1 MKRLARTGTRGEP
14 MAIPS
19 VWSQNVPWHINMYN
33 FLQKEFLKLILT
45 SHCRKDSSTFCGEIK
60 KVSATNR
67 LLISYDV
74 SSLFTCIPL
83 KETTDVAV
91 NLLFEHNP
99 GLNITNADFK
109 RPFEFE
115 PSGTYFFFRGT
126 LCDQIDGVAK
136 GSSLG
141 PLLANLLWAVMRPF
155 DWINFKNVKIAL
167 HRRYIDGIIC
177 LFNCESDAD
186 KFFAFLNTQHLNIKF
201 TFEKQV

>member
-1 MKRLARTGTRGEP
+1 
-14 MAIPS
+14 
-19 VWSQNVPWHINMYN
+19 MYN
-33 FLQKEFLKLILT
+33 FLQKKFLKLILT

-60 KVSATNR
+60 NVSATNR
-67 LLISYDV
+67 FLIYYYV

-99 GLNITNADFK
+99 GLNITNAEFK
-109 RPFEFE
+109 RLFEFE

-141 PLLANLLWAVMRPF
+141 PVLTNLFMGCYETFSLNIF
-155 DWINFKNVKIAL
+155 QECEIAL

-186 KFFAFLNTQHLNIKF
+186 KFFAFFNTQHLNIKF
-201 TFEKQV
+201 KFEKQVKKQISCPSHK

>member
-33 FLQKEFLKLILT
+33 FLQKKFLKLILT

-99 GLNITNADFK
+99 GLNI
-109 RPFEFE
+109 
-115 PSGTYFFFRGT
+115 
-126 LCDQIDGVAK
+126 AK
-136 GSSLG
+136 AKLIKTCNIKYIFSF
-141 PLLANLLWAVMRPF
+141 P
-155 DWINFKNVKIAL
+155 
-167 HRRYIDGIIC
+167 RYILQSNRWCYHG
-177 LFNCESDAD
+177 LLS
-186 KFFAFLNTQHLNIKF
+186 
-201 TFEKQV
+201 